1 MSDYYDDDEHGDSI
15 YANDL
20 TSELLNVQELLK
32 SKSLEELL
40 KEDRDNIKEKE
51 KEKQWY
57 HGRIAR
63 DVAEE
68 ILKKGLLKHGHLDGL
83 FLVRESS
90 FSSSSFVLSL
100 YSKGIFFHFQ
110 INEVKSA
117 HFSIDQGPTVH

>member
-68 ILKKGLLKHGHLDGL
+68 ILKKGKHVYLSVGT
-83 FLVRESS
+83 F
-90 FSSSSFVLSL
+90 FSRDFPH
-100 YSKGIFFHFQ
+100 Y
-110 INEVKSA
+110 
-117 HFSIDQGPTVH
+117 T